1 MRTAHEHEA
10 VGRPIERSI
19 LADTRSVGTSSR
31 PRRELGNA
39 GRVLAAEN
47 NFWKIGPPSLIWKV
61 MASSSGRAARAVAQ
75 LPLAQ
80 MASKSPFLG
89 VTDHLLQ
96 LPTTTSDAALC
107 LRDHHDL
114 FLLQTYD
121 VLEERSITDDESSRI
136 GEAPIREV
144 HYGEDA
150 GRCRDSVPP
159 GRADCRYVVQLLF
172 FSSRGGRR

>member
-1 MRTAHEHEA
+1 
-10 VGRPIERSI
+10 
-19 LADTRSVGTSSR
+19 
-31 PRRELGNA
+31 
-39 GRVLAAEN
+39 
-47 NFWKIGPPSLIWKV
+47 
-61 MASSSGRAARAVAQ
+61 MASSSGHTAHALAQ

-89 VTDHLLQ
+89 VTDHLLP

-136 GEAPIREV
+136 GERRSARSITAKML
-144 HYGEDA
+144 DNA
-150 GRCRDSVPP
+150 RDSVPP
-159 GRADCRYVVQLLF
+159 GEPT
-172 FSSRGGRR
+172 